1 MKRKIIREVKLLSQ
15 MNHENVVRY
24 FNAWIETQPGDAFSS
39 TSILE
44 EEDEDVG
51 GSSSGRGPN
60 SDGGSNGP
68 GNSDSDSDSDSS
80 GDSYIS
86 FTVSEVSEV
95 NDTSDSVVVFEN
107 NSESTLSSPV
117 EEGREIGE
125 GEGGG
130 GRGRRCSVCRP
141 PTMQWTQRQY
151 WPRSTEQRTSE
162 LGEGAWWSGEG

>member
-1 MKRKIIREVKLLSQ
+1 MKRKIFREVKLLSQ

-44 EEDEDVG
+44 EEDEDGEVN
-51 GSSSGRGPN
+51 SSWRGPN

-86 FTVSEVSEV
+86 FTVSEV
-95 NDTSDSVVVFEN
+95 NDTSGSVVMFEN

-117 EEGREIGE
+117 EEGKGIGE
-125 GEGGG
+125 GEGEGE
-130 GRGRRCSVCRP
+130 V
-141 PTMQWTQRQY
+141 
-151 WPRSTEQRTSE
+151 E
-162 LGEGAWWSGEG
+162 GEGEGEEVFSMSPTNYAVDTKTILAQIDRAKD